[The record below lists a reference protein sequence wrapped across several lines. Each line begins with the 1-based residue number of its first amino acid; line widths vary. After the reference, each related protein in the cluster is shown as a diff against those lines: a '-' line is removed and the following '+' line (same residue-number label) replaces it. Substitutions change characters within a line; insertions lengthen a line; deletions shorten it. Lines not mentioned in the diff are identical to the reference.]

1 MTADGYLFLTD
12 EHKMIRQAARDFAE
26 KEIAPVAAEYDES
39 GELYHFRAHPQPIGS
54 RAIMTASK
62 QNSAE
67 GTYDR

>member
-39 GELYHFRAHPQPIGS
+39 GEFPVETINK
-54 RAIMTASK
+54 MV
-62 QNSAE
+62 
-67 GTYDR
+67 